1 MDTIQDEEE
10 EEATLIPIHS
20 IRAFGFSHSLS
31 GGLSVCLSVQS
42 RFLDYDGS
50 VVNCDDEEDKSRF
63 LAEGIWPKE
72 IDYGSVVTKRP
83 VQ

>member
-31 GGLSVCLSVQS
+31 GGLSVKN

-63 LAEGIWPKE
+63 LAEGIQPKE

-83 VQ
+83 V